1 MEGPAEEQGITYQD
15 LLCYFETHGEAA
27 EMRKEGWGCD
37 LEEGVCSRWK
47 PFEAFR
53 REVEG
58 EEVMT
63 STDDGILRDYLPG
76 TYPMAEIVQFT
87 DLPDLLPARASVQ
100 GARLVYFLSN
110 LGANQTKALFLGGRR
125 EARAPLLDS
134 SFQLALM
141 VKSRRRYNACDII
154 LTSNYLCNFHPSRSS
169 LDCGQTNL
177 YLILL
182 PSLQIAST
190 ETLGYYGARIAES
203 CKSENVTLSA
213 RWININMMTK
223 TKKTGL

>member
-27 EMRKEGWGCD
+27 EMRKEGCD
-37 LEEGVCSRWK
+37 REEGVCSRWK

-100 GARLVYFLSN
+100 GVRLVTF
-110 LGANQTKALFLGGRR
+110 
-125 EARAPLLDS
+125 
-134 SFQLALM
+134 
-141 VKSRRRYNACDII
+141 
-154 LTSNYLCNFHPSRSS
+154 
-169 LDCGQTNL
+169 
-177 YLILL
+177 
-182 PSLQIAST
+182 SLQQSWRHKDKDPFQVGGGQQRLLCST
-190 ETLGYYGARIAES
+190 H
-203 CKSENVTLSA
+203 LSS
-213 RWININMMTK
+213 W
-223 TKKTGL
+223 L

>member
-15 LLCYFETHGEAA
+15 LLCYFETHGDTA
-27 EMRKEGWGCD
+27 EMRKEGCD

-76 TYPMAEIVQFT
+76 TYPMADIVQFT

-100 GARLVYFLSN
+100 GVRLVTFPSQSWQYTSKDQF
-110 LGANQTKALFLGGRR
+110 QVGGRQPR
-125 EARAPLLDS
+125 LLCSTHLS
-134 SFQLALM
+134 SWL
-141 VKSRRRYNACDII
+141 
-154 LTSNYLCNFHPSRSS
+154 
-169 LDCGQTNL
+169 
-177 YLILL
+177 
-182 PSLQIAST
+182 
-190 ETLGYYGARIAES
+190 
-203 CKSENVTLSA
+203 
-213 RWININMMTK
+213 
-223 TKKTGL
+223 